1 MLKPHQTITKA
12 KINES
17 KQNGNHDKRHQFINQ
32 AASTLKQ
39 FKAFTKSTIQPI
51 NLRKE
56 GQQRHASQLLLTAAT
71 TTSRTLTKL
80 IKMITTSQGL

>member
-1 MLKPHQTITKA
+1 MLKSHQTIIKV
-12 KINES
+12 KRNES

-56 GQQRHASQLLLTAAT
+56 GQQKHASQLLLTAAT
-71 TTSRTLTKL
+71 ATSRTSIQL